1 MTKTEKRKRL
11 EKIVGR
17 MKEIYPEAVCALEH
31 GGDPWRLMIMGRLS
45 AQCTDA
51 RVNLVCRELFS
62 RYPTAASLAKGEL
75 ADIEG
80 IVKPCGLY
88 HTKAASIKEASRI
101 LTEEMGG
108 VLPDTMDGLLVL
120 PGVGRKVASLILG
133 DVYKKHVVVC
143 DTHFMRIMGRLGMYR
158 EGFRDPDKI
167 EKLMLEL
174 MPEGEGSDFCHRIV
188 FFGREYC
195 PARGHDCSACPM
207 ADLCLHAERV
217 RSE

>member
-1 MTKTEKRKRL
+1 MTKTEKKERL
-11 EKIVGR
+11 KKIVER
-17 MKEIYPEAVCALEH
+17 MKEIYPEPACALEY
-31 GGDPWRLMIMGRLS
+31 GGDPWRLMVMGRLS

-51 RVNLVCRELFS
+51 RVNTVCRELFS
-62 RYPTAASLAKGEL
+62 AYPTADALALG
-75 ADIEG
+75 DIEDIER

-101 LTEEMGG
+101 LAFEMGG

-133 DVYKKHVVVC
+133 DIYKAHVVVC

-158 EGFRDPDKI
+158 EGLRDPDKI
-167 EKLMLEL
+167 ERLMLEL

-188 FFGREYC
+188 FLGREWC
-195 PARGHDCSACPM
+195 PARGNDCTVCPM
-207 ADLCLHAERV
+207 RDLCPHGEV
-217 RSE
+217 KNG

>member
-1 MTKTEKRKRL
+1 MTKVEKKKRL
-11 EKIVGR
+11 EKIVAR
-17 MKEIYPEAVCALEH
+17 MKEIYPEALCALEY
-31 GGDPWRLMIMGRLS
+31 GNDPWRLMVMGRLS

-51 RVNLVCRELFS
+51 RVNVVCRELFS
-62 RYPTAASLAKGEL
+62 RYPTAEALAGGDIS
-75 ADIEG
+75 DIER

-108 VLPDTMDGLLVL
+108 VLPDTMDGLLTL

-133 DVYKKHVVVC
+133 DVYRQHVVVC

-167 EKLMLEL
+167 EKIMLEL
-174 MPEGEGSDFCHRIV
+174 MPKGEGSDFCHRIV

-195 PARGHDCSACPM
+195 PARGNDCASCPM
-207 ADLCLHAERV
+207 SDLCLHAEKAT
-217 RSE
+217 